1 MREDMLDQQKLLFQL
16 LDSAVEKHRFQ
27 AKQLKLLNYSFR
39 ILTLILAAA
48 STVLLGL
55 NIPDDPGYLVWSR
68 NLALVFGAVSAFV
81 VGLSA
86 FWNLETYWL
95 RSKVLFARV
104 LALREWCQ
112 FRQANSGA
120 LSSKE
125 ITQAFDEYRALMY
138 GQIEYWEKLVEQAL
152 SQTKP
157 PPSPQQPE
165 NIA

>member
-1 MREDMLDQQKLLFQL
+1 MRGAMPDQQKLLFQL
-16 LDSAVEKHRFQ
+16 LDNAVEKYRVQ
-27 AKQLKLLNYSFR
+27 AKQLKVMNYSFR

-55 NIPDDPGYLVWSR
+55 NIDNPEYLVWSR
-68 NLALVFGAVSAFV
+68 NLALVFGAVSAFA

-86 FWNLETYWL
+86 FWNLEAYWL

-112 FRQANSGA
+112 FRQAKSGS
-120 LSSKE
+120 LSSEE
-125 ITQAFDEYRALMY
+125 ITHAFDDYRALMY
-138 GQIEYWEKLVEQAL
+138 GQIEYWEKLAEQEL

-165 NIA
+165 NID

>member
-1 MREDMLDQQKLLFQL
+1 MIDQQKLLFQL
-16 LDSAVEKHRFQ
+16 LDSTVEKHRVQ
-27 AKQLKLLNYSFR
+27 VKQLKVLNYSFR

-55 NIPDDPGYLVWSR
+55 NIEHDPDYLVWSR
-68 NLALVFGAVSAFV
+68 NLALVFGAISTFV
-81 VGLSA
+81 VSLSA

-95 RSKVLFARV
+95 RSKVLYARV

-120 LSSKE
+120 LSNAE

-138 GQIEYWEKLVEQAL
+138 GQIEYWEKLAEQTL
-152 SQTKP
+152 SQTKA

-165 NIA
+165 NIN